1 MVCPLLPSKQV
12 VTYSDAY
19 GDGDAA
25 PESGGVLF
33 ATGPTDIHPFGKSN
47 IKVKVPTSSLLKGRV
62 RQLNR
67 SHPQQLVG
75 SCKTL
80 IV

>member
-33 ATGPTDIHPFGKSN
+33 ATDSEQDGDPILYHLNHCNTLPLMIH
-47 IKVKVPTSSLLKGRV
+47 SLFFLTKKASYIGRE
-62 RQLNR
+62 
-67 SHPQQLVG
+67 PQFY
-75 SCKTL
+75 
-80 IV
+80 

>member
-33 ATGPTDIHPFGKSN
+33 ATDSEQDGGPDSF
-47 IKVKVPTSSLLKGRV
+47 SS
-62 RQLNR
+62 
-67 SHPQQLVG
+67 
-75 SCKTL
+75 
-80 IV
+80 